1 MILPVNYGY
10 RKQTP
15 NLTLFERSLIFSP
28 YDGLPL
34 SRVRSAL
41 HLRRF
46 FGVWLGALEPHPHSK
61 CKAKSLGQQ
70 RFFSSRD
77 GRLKTLWTM
86 QARTRDIN
94 MLKTRDGK
102 C

>member
-28 YDGLPL
+28 YDGLHL
-34 SRVRSAL
+34 SRVGRAL

-46 FGVWLGALEPHPHSK
+46 FGVWLGALDPGPDSTRRA
-61 CKAKSLGQQ
+61 KALDPQ
-70 RFFSSRD
+70 RFFSPR
-77 GRLKTLWTM
+77 
-86 QARTRDIN
+86 
-94 MLKTRDGK
+94 
-102 C
+102 